1 MKYTKEMT
9 DKLLEDYKTGVTTH
23 EIALELD
30 VPERS
35 VIAKLSAL
43 GVYRKKEY
51 RNKRGEVPIKKE
63 QYIERIAELLN
74 VNIDILESLEKCN
87 KNVLK
92 LLEDALKRD

>member
-9 DKLLEDYKTGVTTH
+9 DKLLEDYKTGVTTSD
-23 EIALELD
+23 IALELD